1 MIYFC
6 IGVAVIAALYF
17 GLWRSSA
24 GKFWHNH
31 EWCVAYEHQAPSMYS
46 KKKLNVHTVYKC
58 ANCSA
63 FRVDTDVIKLAETG
77 A

>member
-6 IGVAVIAALYF
+6 IGVASIAVLYF

-24 GKFWHNH
+24 GKFWHKH
-31 EWCVAYEHQAPSMYS
+31 EWYVAYTHQAPSMYS
-46 KKKLNVHTVYKC
+46 KKKLNVYTVYKC

-63 FRVDTDVIKLAETG
+63 FRVDTDVRKLAETG

>member
-1 MIYFC
+1 MELGIAVLIAIAI
-6 IGVAVIAALYF
+6 IGLTSLPALV
-17 GLWRSSA
+17 
-24 GKFWHNH
+24 KFWHKH
-31 EWCVAYEHQAPSMYS
+31 EWYVAYEHQAPSMYS

-63 FRVDTDVIKLAETG
+63 FRVDTDVIKLGEAD